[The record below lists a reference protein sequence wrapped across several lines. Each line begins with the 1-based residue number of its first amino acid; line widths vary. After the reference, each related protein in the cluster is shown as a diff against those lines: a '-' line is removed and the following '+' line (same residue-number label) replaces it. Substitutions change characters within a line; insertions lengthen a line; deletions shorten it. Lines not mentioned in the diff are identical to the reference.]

1 MMKRPKI
8 TVVGAGN
15 VGGSTA
21 QRLAEKDAYDVVLV
35 DIAEGV
41 PQGKALDISQAG
53 PVCGYSTRVIGA
65 NGYVETAGSSVAVIT
80 SGIPRKPG
88 MSRDELLATNAK
100 IVKSVV
106 SELVSRSPDIILILV
121 TNPLDA
127 MVHVARRVSGLPK
140 TRVIG
145 MGGILDSARMRS
157 FIAAELNV
165 PGPDVEAMVLGGHGD
180 TMVPLPRYTTVKGKP
195 ITSLMSQDKLDAI
208 IQRTRDGGAEIVGLL
223 KTGSA
228 FYAPSAS
235 AVDMVE
241 AIHKD
246 QKRVLPCSVLCE
258 GEYGLKDVIVGVPV
272 RIGRVGME
280 QIVEYELA
288 AEEQAALE
296 ASANAVRE
304 LCAAVDRLMAW

>member
-1 MMKRPKI
+1 MMGRPKI

-15 VGGSTA
+15 VGGTTA
-21 QRLAEKDAYDVVLV
+21 QRLAEKDIYDVVLV
-35 DIAEGV
+35 DITEGM

-53 PVCGYSTRVIGA
+53 PVCGYSTRVVGT
-65 NGYVETAGSSVAVIT
+65 NGYDETAGSSVAVIT

-88 MSRDELLATNAK
+88 MSRDELLSTNAK

-106 SELVSRSPDIILILV
+106 SQLVARSPDIILILV

-127 MVHVARRVSGLPK
+127 MVHVARLVSGLPK
-140 TRVIG
+140 SRIIG
-145 MGGILDSARMRS
+145 MGGILDSARMRA

-165 PGPDVEAMVLGGHGD
+165 PGPDVQAMVLGGHGD

-195 ITSLMSQDKLDAI
+195 VSDLMPKDKLDAI

-246 QKRVLPCSVLCE
+246 EKRVMPCSVLCE
-258 GEYGLKDVIVGVPV
+258 GEYGLKNVIVGVPV
-272 RIGRVGME
+272 KIGRGGVE
-280 QIVEYELA
+280 QIVEYELTVH
-288 AEEQAALE
+288 ERAALE
-296 ASANAVRE
+296 TSANAVRE
-304 LCAAVDRLMAW
+304 LCAAVDRLMA

>member
-1 MMKRPKI
+1 MGRPKI

-15 VGGSTA
+15 VGGTTA

-35 DIAEGV
+35 DIVEGV

-53 PVCGYSTRVIGA
+53 PVCGYSTRVIGT
-65 NGYVETAGSSVAVIT
+65 NGYAETAGSSVAVIT

-106 SELVSRSPDIILILV
+106 TELVSRAPEIILILV
-121 TNPLDA
+121 TNPLDV
-127 MVHVARRVSGLPK
+127 MVHVARRVSGLAK
-140 TRVIG
+140 SRIIG
-145 MGGILDSARMRS
+145 MAGVLDSARMRT

-165 PGPDVEAMVLGGHGD
+165 PGTDVQAMVLGGHGD
-180 TMVPLPRYTTVKGKP
+180 TMVPLPRYTTVKGRP
-195 ITSLMSQDKLDAI
+195 VSELMSKEKLDAI
-208 IQRTRDGGAEIVGLL
+208 VKRTRDGGAEIVGLL

-241 AIHKD
+241 AIVKD
-246 QKRVLPCSVLCE
+246 QKRVLPCAVLCE
-258 GEYGLKDVIVGVPV
+258 GEYGLKNVVVGVPV
-272 RIGRVGME
+272 KIGRGGAE
-280 QIVEYELA
+280 QIMEYELTV
-288 AEEQAALE
+288 EERAALD
-296 ASANAVRE
+296 ASANAVQE
-304 LCAAVDRLMAW
+304 LCAAVDRLMT